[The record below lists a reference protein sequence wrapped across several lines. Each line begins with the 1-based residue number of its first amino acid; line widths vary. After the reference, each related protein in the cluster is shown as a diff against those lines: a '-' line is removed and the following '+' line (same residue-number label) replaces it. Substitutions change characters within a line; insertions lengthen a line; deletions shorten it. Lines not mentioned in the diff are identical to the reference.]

1 LICKFEKCVET
12 GFSEMFEDTKCAI
25 RSSNSKNNPMV
36 KTKQEDD
43 NRHNSTKSKE
53 GALKV

>member
-1 LICKFEKCVET
+1 VET

-25 RSSNSKNNPMV
+25 GSSNSKNNPMV